1 MIGEVGTK
9 TGTSLLANEPKSV
22 TSNGDHW
29 FTFSLLAFHQIRSL
43 HTQLLSI
50 LSERW
55 WGICEL
61 KQVLVW
67 DSTCNMNCWMN
78 QLFPNKI
85 TFIYPFH
92 CTTKSYT
99 LFATLFSNLFSYKS
113 CVTTPWSEKTLITNQ
128 KPVRLIL
135 SVGMK
140 TKIFLK
146 ASFSSWE

>member
-1 MIGEVGTK
+1 MSGEVCTK
-9 TGTSLLANEPKSV
+9 TGTSLLPNEPKSV
-22 TSNGDHW
+22 TSNGDHYL
-29 FTFSLLAFHQIRSL
+29 TFSLLAYHQIRSL
-43 HTQLLSI
+43 HTQLLNI

-55 WGICEL
+55 GNCEL

-67 DSTCNMNCWMN
+67 NSICNMNSWMN
-78 QLFPNKI
+78 QLFPNKKSHS
-85 TFIYPFH
+85 FI
-92 CTTKSYT
+92 
-99 LFATLFSNLFSYKS
+99 LFTAQQNHIHSLKPYFPTYYKS
-113 CVTTPWSEKTLITNQ
+113 CVTIPWSEKTPITNQ